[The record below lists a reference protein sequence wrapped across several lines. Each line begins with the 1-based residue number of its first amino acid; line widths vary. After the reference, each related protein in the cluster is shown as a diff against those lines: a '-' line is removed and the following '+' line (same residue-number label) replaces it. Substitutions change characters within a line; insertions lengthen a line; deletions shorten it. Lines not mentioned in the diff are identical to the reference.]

1 MSSVR
6 GAFDPEIIAVLSA
19 IFDEACLAL
28 PPGGQTAAMRCILA
42 EGILRKAGEGER
54 DPVRLR
60 TYALLQALS
69 TSVPPEVRQASPH
82 AGERTSKSKR
92 HYL

>member
-1 MSSVR
+1 MMAEAKDEERAVSSVR
-6 GAFDPEIIAVLSA
+6 GAFDPETIAVLSA

-28 PPGGQTAAMRCILA
+28 PPGRHTPAMRCTLA

-69 TSVPPEVRQASPH
+69 ARQAC
-82 AGERTSKSKR
+82 AN
-92 HYL
+92 